1 MIELWLSG
9 IVFGVLVLD
18 VVAALVDPDDVLF
31 PSIGF

>member
-9 IVFGVLVLD
+9 IVVGVLVLD
-18 VVAALVDPDDVLF
+18 VIAALVDPDGTLL

>member
-9 IVFGVLVLD
+9 IVVGVLVLD
-18 VVAALVDPDDVLF
+18 VLAALVDPDGVLF